1 MPNPGS
7 ESEQMAPFT
16 MYSHGGSNAVWSYSQ
31 LTPAEQAYID
41 NEPST
46 GGDWSAIN
54 DAYATASRERAQEAA
69 ASAASTQLGLP
80 NAAAIGVV
88 P

>member
-7 ESEQMAPFT
+7 ESEQMPPFT

-31 LTPAEQAYID
+31 LSADEQAYID

-46 GGDWSAIN
+46 GGNWAAIN
-54 DAYATASRERAQEAA
+54 DAYATASRERAQQAAA
-69 ASAASTQLGLP
+69 ASAATQLGVSNPAEL
-80 NAAAIGVV
+80 GVV